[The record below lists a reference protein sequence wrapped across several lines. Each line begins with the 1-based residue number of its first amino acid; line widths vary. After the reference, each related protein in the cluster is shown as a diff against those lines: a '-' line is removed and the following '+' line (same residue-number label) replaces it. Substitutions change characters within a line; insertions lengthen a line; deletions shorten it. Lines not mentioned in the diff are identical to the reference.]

1 MDHGTLRVS
10 ASVGVETLVV
20 TFPAFTPQYR
30 RAYAANVTITVSG
43 QEMVVTLIDT
53 NRCHT
58 TAGCSATEFAAP
70 SSSAMGALHPST
82 LTLGGVPILTPYIRS
97 KTATTAN
104 FRGCIGVK
112 FFSQLLQPSH
122 YILSFD
128 VFLLFVYLKNQCFTS
143 CSHRMKGKRFCN
155 LSYL

>member
-1 MDHGTLRVS
+1 MSSPRHLVAELDHGTLRVS

-20 TFPAFTPQYR
+20 TFLAFTPRYR
-30 RAYAANVTITVSG
+30 RAYAANVTISVSG
-43 QEMVVTLIDT
+43 QKMVVTLVDT

-70 SSSAMGALHPST
+70 ASSAMGGLHPST

-97 KTATTAN
+97 KTTTTAN

-112 FFSQLLQPSH
+112 FFSQLLSPSH

-128 VFLLFVYLKNQCFTS
+128 ISHFYIILNPFLTS
-143 CSHRMKGKRFCN
+143 YRH
-155 LSYL
+155 